1 MWEAWFVMVDLNNT
15 DGINVDIPEPSV
27 NVQVFG
33 EGSIGDAFGGFL
45 SSIVGGFNSLL
56 KKIIS
61 SETGLKALVNLS
73 AVLIVIVALLVAY
86 RTVGNPNRG

>member
-1 MWEAWFVMVDLNNT
+1 MVELNPD
-15 DGINVDIPEPSV
+15 DGITVDIPEPSV

-33 EGSIGDAFGGFL
+33 EGSIGDAFGGFIT
-45 SSIVGGFNSLL
+45 SIVSGFNSFL

-73 AVLIVIVALLVAY
+73 AVMIIIVALLVAY
-86 RTVGNPNRG
+86 RTVGQPSPQ

>member
-1 MWEAWFVMVDLNNT
+1 MVELNPDDTNLT
-15 DGINVDIPEPSV
+15 VDIPEPSV

-33 EGSIGDAFGGFL
+33 DGSIGDAFGGFI

-73 AVLIVIVALLVAY
+73 AVLIIVVALLVAY
-86 RTVGNPNRG
+86 RTVGRPDQG

>member
-1 MWEAWFVMVDLNNT
+1 MVDLNPDNE
-15 DGINVDIPEPSV
+15 ISVDIPEPSV

-33 EGSIGDAFGGFL
+33 EGSIGEAFGGFM
-45 SSIVGGFNSLL
+45 SSIVNGFNSLL

-73 AVLIVIVALLVAY
+73 AVLIVVVALLVAY
-86 RTVGNPNRG
+86 RTVGNPSRT